1 MIKRNQ
7 QMCSG
12 YTEGDKMNTK
22 NETSYY
28 NELTKTLTII
38 RSNIRVLEAQE
49 REILTRITTLDECAQ
64 REKKNEEDANA

>member
-1 MIKRNQ
+1 
-7 QMCSG
+7 
-12 YTEGDKMNTK
+12 MNTK

-49 REILTRITTLDECAQ
+49 REILTRITTIEECAQ
-64 REKKNEEDANA
+64 RENKNEEDANA

>member
-1 MIKRNQ
+1 
-7 QMCSG
+7 MCSG